1 MNTLLGVALACVASM
16 LFNGAV
22 VLQARETRAVPREQ
36 GLHLS
41 LLGSLLRRRR
51 WLVGI
56 ALQVFGI
63 GLQTGALLLAPL
75 TAVQPAE
82 AAGLAFLLYLGA
94 RHLGERVGRT
104 EIIAVA
110 SIAVGIVGLTIAAP
124 KRHVTN
130 VDAPDV
136 ADVWLPLAALA
147 LAAVAPYMLRG
158 WRGAGSLLTV
168 VGAGFAFALSAFC
181 AKLLADAL
189 TERAWGALVIV
200 AVIAGAGG
208 AIGTLS
214 EQSALQQRQATQ
226 VAPLIFVIELL
237 VPVGLAVTVVG
248 ESWSNSPV
256 LIGICLTLVTFG
268 TIVLGRTPT
277 IGQLI
282 VRSSE
287 HEAPTQARDTGA
299 SPPA

>member
-1 MNTLLGVALACVASM
+1 MKTLLGVVLACVASM

-22 VLQARETRAVPREQ
+22 VLQARETRAAPQEQ

-51 WLVGI
+51 WVAGI
-56 ALQVFGI
+56 ALQVVGI

-82 AAGLAFLLYLGA
+82 AVGLVFLLYLGA
-94 RHLGERVGRT
+94 RNLGERVGRS

-110 SIAVGIVGLTIAAP
+110 SIAVGIVGLTISAP
-124 KRHVTN
+124 KRQITN
-130 VDAPDV
+130 LDAPDI
-136 ADVWLPLAALA
+136 ADVWLPLAVLA
-147 LAAVAPYMLRG
+147 LAAVTPYLLRD
-158 WRGAGSLLTV
+158 WRGAGSRLTV
-168 VGAGFAFALSAFC
+168 LGAGFAFALSAFC
-181 AKLLADAL
+181 AKLLADSLAKQ
-189 TERAWGALVIV
+189 AWGALVIV
-200 AVIAGAGG
+200 AVIAALGG

-248 ESWSNSPV
+248 ESWSSSPV
-256 LIGICLTLVTFG
+256 LIGICLTLVTIG

-277 IGQLI
+277 IAQL
-282 VRSSE
+282 VASGNLE
-287 HEAPTQARDTGA
+287 PGARRPSG
-299 SPPA
+299 